1 MNKEDIKKL
10 KDEWDKCASDP
21 TYFISRYIKVVHP
34 VRGIVPFK
42 LYPFQKHIVGCIQDN
57 RFNILRK
64 FRQAGCTTVSAA
76 YALWM
81 CTFQEHKTVVFL
93 SVGDT
98 ESTEILDRVR
108 VMHEELPEFLRE
120 KAEGNMHNMKF
131 ANGSVIKSRP
141 SGKQSGRS
149 LSGSLLFIDEAAFI
163 ENIDTIWAAV
173 YPIISTGGR
182 AFVLSTVNGVGNWY
196 HEMWLKALN
205 GESDFHPIDIAKED
219 HPEYYR
225 NPDYEWL
232 YTEMEKK
239 GIFIDDWERST
250 RANMPHKKWLQE
262 YCCEFLGTGDTY
274 IEGSI
279 LSNLDQRTVKPKYRT
294 YNNRMYVWEDPIPG
308 AEYIIATDPSLGR
321 ERDNAAFVILNAYT
335 GNLAAEFYS
344 NTTPLNELAEILNV
358 QGMRYNTAV
367 ICPERN
373 NIGHVLIDHL
383 FERLEYENMWFD
395 DKNQIGEQV
404 TQKSRDTILAEMEE
418 ALRMEKVKINSKRLV
433 SELNTFIVRD
443 SGKAEADKNQ
453 HDDLVMSLA
462 LAVYLR
468 NKRYGNNPI
477 DFASTQQEWR
487 EDEKEKIKKQTI
499 YRPITDVNGNTV
511 DVEDVS
517 WLLNN

>member
-1 MNKEDIKKL
+1 
-10 KDEWDKCASDP
+10 
-21 TYFISRYIKVVHP
+21 
-34 VRGIVPFK
+34 
-42 LYPFQKHIVGCIQDN
+42 
-57 RFNILRK
+57 
-64 FRQAGCTTVSAA
+64 
-76 YALWM
+76 
-81 CTFQEHKTVVFL
+81 
-93 SVGDT
+93 
-98 ESTEILDRVR
+98 
-108 VMHEELPEFLRE
+108 
-120 KAEGNMHNMKF
+120 
-131 ANGSVIKSRP
+131 
-141 SGKQSGRS
+141 
-149 LSGSLLFIDEAAFI
+149 
-163 ENIDTIWAAV
+163 
-173 YPIISTGGR
+173 
-182 AFVLSTVNGVGNWY
+182 
-196 HEMWLKALN
+196 
-205 GESDFHPIDIAKED
+205 
-219 HPEYYR
+219 
-225 NPDYEWL
+225 
-232 YTEMEKK
+232 
-239 GIFIDDWERST
+239 
-250 RANMPHKKWLQE
+250 MPHKKWLQE